1 MPATPLDGALDDEGF
16 TEGYLPATFLGTA
29 TPEGVLLDAFKGDAD
44 SGAAAL
50 HVGDP
55 VWRIRQQGEFVEV
68 VTASGERWCVPSSQV
83 AWASD
88 AAATVGAMLDASSQ
102 GAPDQTLHAVTKR
115 PTESPNAAVSF
126 APTPAGKQTRMTESP
141 SAAASFAPTPAGHAP
156 VRLAARSAVEGK
168 VDASTQAGG
177 VAGLPRARIVP
188 AFSGATGVTT
198 LYDFR
203 ADDANGD
210 VVDLARYRGKV
221 LVVINVASRCD
232 FTAAMYGHMRE
243 LQNRYGG
250 IRAHEA
256 EHGMNVNTNCTA
268 PSFPLVHPIVCC
280 AALDDFKILAFP
292 CNQFFGREPRS
303 ALEVRARSR
312 RTDGSQTR
320 PLMLTLTL
328 TLTLALRCARSR
340 KTAVCGW
347 ARPCTS
353 STRSRSRGRTRTR
366 CGSGSSKR
374 EVTRAAGAPRSSGTL
389 PRCLLLLVP

>member
-250 IRAHEA
+250 
-256 EHGMNVNTNCTA
+256 TCT
-268 PSFPLVHPIVCC
+268 
-280 AALDDFKILAFP
+280 
-292 CNQFFGREPRS
+292 
-303 ALEVRARSR
+303 
-312 RTDGSQTR
+312 
-320 PLMLTLTL
+320 
-328 TLTLALRCARSR
+328 
-340 KTAVCGW
+340 
-347 ARPCTS
+347 
-353 STRSRSRGRTRTR
+353 
-366 CGSGSSKR
+366 
-374 EVTRAAGAPRSSGTL
+374 
-389 PRCLLLLVP
+389 